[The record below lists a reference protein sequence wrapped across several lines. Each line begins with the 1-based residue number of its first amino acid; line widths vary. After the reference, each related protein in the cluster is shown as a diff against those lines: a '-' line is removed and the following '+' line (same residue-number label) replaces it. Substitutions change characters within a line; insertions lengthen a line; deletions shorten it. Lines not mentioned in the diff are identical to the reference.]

1 MKYKRV
7 LLKLSGEALAGDD
20 HFGINANTVADIARQ
35 IKEAKDLGVEIA
47 IVCGGGNIWRG
58 VTGAQMGMER
68 SSADYMGM
76 LATVMN
82 GLAVQN
88 ALEQLGIQTRLLSA
102 IEMRQIAEPYIRR
115 RAVRHLEKGRIVIFG
130 AGTGSPYF
138 TTDTTAALRAAE
150 INADVILMAKN
161 GVDGVYSADPKLDE
175 SAVKFDEISYSDVLA
190 KDLKVMDQTAITL
203 CKDNDIDLCVFNMQE
218 DGNIAKA
225 CDGQLSL
232 EENNMI
238 NMILDDASD
247 RMQKAIEAY
256 QRDLATV
263 RTGRATPAMLDRVMV
278 NYYGSPTPINQM
290 AGVSVVEGR
299 QLVIKPF
306 DKSALKDIE
315 HGIYEADLGLTP
327 QNDGEIIRITVP
339 ALTEERRK
347 EYAKNVWKFA
357 EHAKVAI
364 RNIRR
369 DANDEI
375 KKCDGSEDE
384 IKDGQNR
391 VQKLTD
397 KFVKE
402 VDEIGKVKEKDIM
415 TV

>member
-1 MKYKRV
+1 
-7 LLKLSGEALAGDD
+7 
-20 HFGINANTVADIARQ
+20 
-35 IKEAKDLGVEIA
+35 
-47 IVCGGGNIWRG
+47 
-58 VTGAQMGMER
+58 
-68 SSADYMGM
+68 
-76 LATVMN
+76 
-82 GLAVQN
+82 
-88 ALEQLGIQTRLLSA
+88 
-102 IEMRQIAEPYIRR
+102 
-115 RAVRHLEKGRIVIFG
+115 
-130 AGTGSPYF
+130 
-138 TTDTTAALRAAE
+138 
-150 INADVILMAKN
+150 
-161 GVDGVYSADPKLDE
+161 
-175 SAVKFDEISYSDVLA
+175 
-190 KDLKVMDQTAITL
+190 
-203 CKDNDIDLCVFNMQE
+203 
-218 DGNIAKA
+218 
-225 CDGQLSL
+225 
-232 EENNMI
+232 MI

-299 QLVIKPF
+299 QLVIKPY

-327 QNDGEIIRITVP
+327 QNEWEIIRITVP

-384 IKDGQNR
+384 IKDGQKSCSKINW
-391 VQKLTD
+391 
-397 KFVKE
+397 
-402 VDEIGKVKEKDIM
+402 
-415 TV
+415 

>member
-1 MKYKRV
+1 
-7 LLKLSGEALAGDD
+7 
-20 HFGINANTVADIARQ
+20 
-35 IKEAKDLGVEIA
+35 
-47 IVCGGGNIWRG
+47 
-58 VTGAQMGMER
+58 
-68 SSADYMGM
+68 
-76 LATVMN
+76 
-82 GLAVQN
+82 
-88 ALEQLGIQTRLLSA
+88 
-102 IEMRQIAEPYIRR
+102 
-115 RAVRHLEKGRIVIFG
+115 
-130 AGTGSPYF
+130 
-138 TTDTTAALRAAE
+138 
-150 INADVILMAKN
+150 
-161 GVDGVYSADPKLDE
+161 
-175 SAVKFDEISYSDVLA
+175 
-190 KDLKVMDQTAITL
+190 
-203 CKDNDIDLCVFNMQE
+203 
-218 DGNIAKA
+218 
-225 CDGQLSL
+225 
-232 EENNMI
+232 MI

-299 QLVIKPF
+299 QLVIKPY
-306 DKSALKDIE
+306 
-315 HGIYEADLGLTP
+315 GIYEADLGLTP

>member
-1 MKYKRV
+1 MDYSKIEEKMSKTINVYKEN
-7 LLKLSGEALAGDD
+7 L
-20 HFGINANTVADIARQ
+20 
-35 IKEAKDLGVEIA
+35 
-47 IVCGGGNIWRG
+47 
-58 VTGAQMGMER
+58 
-68 SSADYMGM
+68 
-76 LATVMN
+76 
-82 GLAVQN
+82 
-88 ALEQLGIQTRLLSA
+88 
-102 IEMRQIAEPYIRR
+102 
-115 RAVRHLEKGRIVIFG
+115 
-130 AGTGSPYF
+130 
-138 TTDTTAALRAAE
+138 AE
-150 INADVILMAKN
+150 IRA
-161 GVDGVYSADPKLDE
+161 
-175 SAVKFDEISYSDVLA
+175 
-190 KDLKVMDQTAITL
+190 
-203 CKDNDIDLCVFNMQE
+203 
-218 DGNIAKA
+218 
-225 CDGQLSL
+225 
-232 EENNMI
+232 
-238 NMILDDASD
+238 
-247 RMQKAIEAY
+247 
-256 QRDLATV
+256 
-263 RTGRATPAMLDRVMV
+263 GRANPAVLNKIKID
-278 NYYGSPTPINQM
+278 YYGTPTPINQM

-299 QLVIKPF
+299 QLVIKPY

>member
-1 MKYKRV
+1 MVKK
-7 LLKLSGEALAGDD
+7 
-20 HFGINANTVADIARQ
+20 
-35 IKEAKDLGVEIA
+35 
-47 IVCGGGNIWRG
+47 
-58 VTGAQMGMER
+58 
-68 SSADYMGM
+68 
-76 LATVMN
+76 
-82 GLAVQN
+82 
-88 ALEQLGIQTRLLSA
+88 LEQQ
-102 IEMRQIAEPYIRR
+102 
-115 RAVRHLEKGRIVIFG
+115 F
-130 AGTGSPYF
+130 
-138 TTDTTAALRAAE
+138 
-150 INADVILMAKN
+150 
-161 GVDGVYSADPKLDE
+161 
-175 SAVKFDEISYSDVLA
+175 
-190 KDLKVMDQTAITL
+190 
-203 CKDNDIDLCVFNMQE
+203 
-218 DGNIAKA
+218 
-225 CDGQLSL
+225 L
-232 EENNMI
+232 EENIMI
-238 NMILDDASD
+238 NMILDDAND

-299 QLVIKPF
+299 QLVIKPY

-347 EYAKNVWKFA
+347 EFVKNVWKFA
-357 EHAKVAI
+357 EHAKVAV

-402 VDEIGKVKEKDIM
+402 IDEIGKAKEKDIM